1 MTIIKNNI
9 EIAKIYR
16 GINSIGKAYVG
27 DRLVFGGGVTPT
39 PASSVLVYNEASP
52 SKLTLKAGTYKATVF
67 NPETGEETV
76 QDYVLATDTDIDEY
90 GYTKPYTSFDMTNKT
105 DRRYQFKTADGS
117 SQIDN
122 KNEPAKGLDKLNTYI
137 IPTGSM
143 NVAYDGELNL
153 VYYSSADSYNQR
165 YNSMSYIDTFAP
177 SMYGLTSGK
186 TYNWSFGQKAV
197 YDIPAGRLFEFDVS
211 LNSFHYKTETVPTCT
226 ISLSDMNT
234 GDVLYTRDQKVNYR
248 SNSDSLFYYGYWSYT
263 HLPPLANVGG
273 KTIALDITYNN
284 LKYIHNPNF
293 NQQIT
298 PQYSISGKLHDP
310 STPDPVTVEIMDF
323 GGGRPDIH
331 VMTYREEEAEHFPNG
346 LCGTINFDSEMNVAS
361 VT

>member
-27 DRLVFGGGVTPT
+27 DKLVFGGGVTPT

-52 SKLTLKAGTYKATVF
+52 TKLTLKAGTYKATVF

-76 QDYVLATDTDIDEY
+76 QDYVLDADTDIEMYD
-90 GYTKPYTSFDMTNKT
+90 KPYTSFDMANKT
-105 DRRYQFKTADGS
+105 DRRYQFKTADS
-117 SQIDN
+117 SSSIDN
-122 KNEPAKGLDKLNTYI
+122 KNEPARGLDKLNTFI
-137 IPTGSM
+137 VPAGNM
-143 NVAYDGELNL
+143 NVAYDGEFGL
-153 VYYSSADSYNQR
+153 VYSQSASSPNER
-165 YNSMSYIDTFAP
+165 YNSMSKIDTFVP
-177 SMYGLTSGK
+177 SMSGLTSGK
-186 TYNWSFGQKAV
+186 TYNWYFKQKAV
-197 YDIPAGRLFEFDVS
+197 YDIPAGKLFEFDVS
-211 LNSFHYKTETVPTCT
+211 LNSFFYKTETVPTCT

-234 GDVLYTRDQKVNYR
+234 GDILYTRDQKVNYR
-248 SNSDSLFYYGYWSYT
+248 SSSDSLFYYGYWSYT

-273 KTIALDITYNN
+273 KTIALDIKYNN
-284 LKYIHNPNF
+284 LKYIHNPNL

-298 PQYSISGKLHDP
+298 PQYSISGKLYDP

-323 GGGRPDIH
+323 GGGRPNIS
-331 VMTYREEEAEHFPNG
+331 VRTYREEEAERFPNG
-346 LCGTINFDSEMNVAS
+346 LCGTINFDSEMNVKS